1 MHLMVLSLT
10 IKVFEFEFKFPLC
23 CFIALHYTK
32 SFIAS
37 LPAEVARAQR
47 REEEDEEGENTPRAN
62 GSGGGAKRLPDFG
75 QSPIDSRSHVHS
87 SFSEQLRAESPGGSP
102 YVVVEVNL

>member
-1 MHLMVLSLT
+1 M
-10 IKVFEFEFKFPLC
+10 
-23 CFIALHYTK
+23 HYTN

-62 GSGGGAKRLPDFG
+62 GEGENTPRANGSGGGAKHLPDFG
-75 QSPIDSRSHVHS
+75 QSPINSRSHGHS
-87 SFSEQLRAESPGGSP
+87 SFSEHLRAESPGRSLC
-102 YVVVEVNL
+102 VVVEVNL